1 MVHPVIDI
9 NKNGEIMFYKSL
21 MAAALA
27 LAAVSASFA
36 APLEA
41 AFAVR
46 ADRPAAKIDRNL
58 YGHFVEHLGRGVYE
72 GIWVGEQSDIPN
84 TRGIRNDVVAALRK
98 LNVPVVRWPGG
109 CYADVHHWQDGVGP
123 RGKRPLGTNTS
134 WGNAPETN
142 AFGTHEFM
150 DFVAQIGAKPY
161 VGINIGTGTP
171 AEGKAWME
179 YMTAP
184 AGTPAAK
191 ARQHNGQETAWEVPF
206 VGVGNESWGCGGQM
220 RAEFYAD
227 QYRLFQGFLHG
238 LSKNKPYFIAAG
250 PDSDDY
256 HWTETVMA
264 RAMDWREKPVAPL
277 LYNVDKPLFDGL
289 ALHFYTLTG
298 NDWFNNGS
306 AAGFEETQWISTLRR
321 ALTMDEL
328 IRKHSAIMDRYDP
341 GKKVGLI
348 VDEWGTWYK
357 AEKNTPSALYQQNTL
372 RDALV
377 AAVTLNIFHHHSDR
391 VRMANIAQMVNVL
404 QSVILTDKEKM
415 LLTPTYHVFEM
426 YKVHQDA
433 VHIPVELA
441 SPSYTHG
448 QDTVPALSVSAS
460 RDAAGKIHLS
470 VANLDP
476 HRGVKVAAR
485 LLGVTL
491 RSVSGRVLT
500 AERMDSHNEFGA
512 PDRFVPVPLHGAK
525 VVNGQ
530 LQADIPAKSV
540 TVLELQ

>member
-1 MVHPVIDI
+1 MI
-9 NKNGEIMFYKSL
+9 KKAL
-21 MAAALA
+21 MAIPLA
-27 LAAVSASFA
+27 LLLAGGAVYAASLEASFE
-36 APLEA
+36 LQ
-41 AFAVR
+41 

-72 GIWVGEQSDIPN
+72 GIWVGEDSAIPN

-109 CYADVHHWQDGVGP
+109 CYADVNHWQDGVGP
-123 RGKRPLGTNTS
+123 RAKRPLGTNTS

-150 DFVAQIGAKPY
+150 DFVGQIGAKPY
-161 VGINIGTGTP
+161 VGINMGTGTP

-191 ARQHNGQETAWEVPF
+191 ARQQNGHDAAWDVPF

-227 QYRLFQGFLHG
+227 QFRLFQGYLRGF
-238 LSKNKPYFIAAG
+238 SKDKPYFVASG

-264 RAMDWREKPVAPL
+264 RAMEWREKPVAPL
-277 LYNVDKPLFDGL
+277 LYNVDKPLMDGL
-289 ALHFYTLTG
+289 ALHFYTLTS
-298 NDWFNNGS
+298 NDWFHNGAS
-306 AAGFEETQWISTLRR
+306 TGFQEKEWISTLKR

-328 IRKHSAIMDRYDP
+328 ITRHSAIMDRYDP
-341 GKKVGLI
+341 AKKVGLI

-357 AEKNTPSALYQQNTL
+357 ADDNRPSSLYQQNTL

-404 QSVILTDKEKM
+404 QAVILTDKYKM
-415 LLTPTYHVFEM
+415 MLTPTYHVFDM
-426 YKVHQDA
+426 FKVHQDA
-433 VHIPVELA
+433 VHIPIELK
-441 SPSYTHG
+441 SPDYTFG
-448 QDTVPALSVSAS
+448 DTTLPALNVSAS
-460 RDAAGKIHLS
+460 CDARGKIHIS

-476 HRGVKVAAR
+476 HNNVKVTARLRGVTPKV
-485 LLGVTL
+485 VT
-491 RSVSGRVLT
+491 GRVLT
-500 AERMDSHNEFGA
+500 ANAMDTHNDFDA
-512 PDRFVPVPLHGAK
+512 ADRFAPVVLKGVTVAGGVLRAEFPS
-525 VVNGQ
+525 
-530 LQADIPAKSV
+530 KSV
-540 TVLELQ
+540 TVLELE